1 MRLTAPTL
9 GHREIRGPAGERE
22 LFHDLV
28 EWIQHGLGK
37 SGEDGQSWSEMLH
50 ESLSLW
56 NVTEGTHVLTLMF
69 FAGTIWIID
78 LRMMGVAFR
87 NVPFSKLNDRVLP
100 ITIAAFAMMILTGV
114 IAAFGRDPL
123 LYYHDIWFRLKMI
136 FLALATINIFWFHY
150 MVQKGQADWDSAP
163 MPPTRVRVSG
173 LISMACWA
181 LIIIFGRFIAYD
193 WYRCE
198 KVPPGSFVYVFAE
211 CESALSYLNDGASE
225 ETVPD
230 ESPPPE
236 TPAQPPPTP
245 SGAPATSVP
254 GQGG

>member
-1 MRLTAPTL
+1 MLHDFIYWL
-9 GHREIRGPAGERE
+9 Q
-22 LFHDLV
+22 HDL
-28 EWIQHGLGK
+28 GK
-37 SGEDGQSWSEMLH
+37 AGPDSLSWSEALH
-50 ESLSLW
+50 SSLNLW
-56 NVTEGTHVLTLMF
+56 NIIEGTHVLTIML
-69 FAGTIWIID
+69 FAGTIWIVD

-87 NVPFSKLNDRVLP
+87 NIPFSRINDRVLP
-100 ITIAAFAMMILTGV
+100 ITIAAFAAMIITGL
-114 IAAFGRDPL
+114 ISFFGRDPL
-123 LYYHDIWFRLKMI
+123 LYYHDVWFRLKMT
-136 FLALATINIFWFHY
+136 FLVIASINIFWFHY

-211 CESALSYLNDGASE
+211 CESALSYLKDGASE